1 MNKEV
6 KRRRDKRI
14 RELGGY
20 TSDDMRRERENWE
33 RANRRNDLNV
43 MNFGIQKILSPFDQS
58 EVHDI
63 ERNMKWQLID
73 DVLGQC
79 PQAVKLIWKEDV
91 YPGHIIL
98 AAKIKIVVEE

>member
-20 TSDDMRRERENWE
+20 TLEDMRREREDWE
-33 RANRRNDLNV
+33 RINRRNDLNV
-43 MNFGIQKILSPFDQS
+43 MNFGVKKILSPFDQS

-63 ERNMKWQLID
+63 ERKIKWQLID
-73 DVLGQC
+73 DVLDKF
-79 PQAVKLIWKEDV
+79 PQVVKLIWSEDDCT
-91 YPGHIIL
+91 GCIIL
-98 AAKIKIVVEE
+98 GAKIKIVVEE

>member
-20 TSDDMRRERENWE
+20 TSEDMRRERENWE

-43 MNFGIQKILSPFDQS
+43 MNFGIKKYINPFDQS

-63 ERNMKWQLID
+63 ERKIKWQLID
-73 DVLGQC
+73 DVLDKF
-79 PQAVKLIWKEDV
+79 PQTVKLIWSKDECT
-91 YPGHIIL
+91 GQIIL
-98 AAKIKIVVEE
+98 GAKIRIVVEE